1 MLESKGSVLVIAGLF
16 FFALAF
22 VSNAL
27 VPALMYK
34 DLPEKSAEE
43 LVTANL
49 RYQFEDLARRFPES
63 FEKHVGQVPAD
74 GPEKEKWLNA
84 KCADLLRIGRK
95 VYTGE
100 ACWHCHSQ
108 FVRPVSGESRRWGP
122 VSQSWEYQNELQR
135 PVLFGTR
142 RVGPDLSREGGRRSN
157 DWQAV
162 HLFKPTLL
170 SDGSV
175 MPEYPWFFEGA
186 PEKPNLRG
194 LALLTYLQWLGSWL
208 PTYPY
213 YEEWTSAHLPEDAEP
228 GAVDQA
234 AIDAINQGGAAA
246 GASPTAE
253 PADKPDDDPASQE
266 EKSEEAKAAE
276 PAASEPAATEP
287 PSSEPQGSGPQETDP
302 QDTEPATATK
312 PEPQPEPAPTEPA
325 PAGPGGEVPGPPQG
339 DGAEAGDDRPP
350 SPDEPQVFRL
360 VFPLFSDRLVA

>member
-1 MLESKGSVLVIAGLF
+1 MLESKGSVLVVAGLF

-34 DLPEKSAEE
+34 DLPEKTAEQ

-63 FEKHVGQVPAD
+63 FEKHVGKVPAD
-74 GPEKEKWLNA
+74 GAEKEQWLNQR
-84 KCADLLRIGRK
+84 CADLLRIGRK

-175 MPEYPWFFEGA
+175 MPEYPWFFEGS
-186 PEKPNLRG
+186 PDKPNLRG
-194 LALLTYLQWLGSWL
+194 LGLLTYLQWLGSWL

-213 YEEWTSAHLPEDAEP
+213 YEEWTSAHLPEWVEP
-228 GAVDQA
+228 GAVDQQ
-234 AIDAINQGGAAA
+234 AIDAANQGVADEGAAEA
-246 GASPTAE
+246 AAQSESEPSGEKGDETESSNEANSDAS
-253 PADKPDDDPASQE
+253 KSDDPG
-266 EKSEEAKAAE
+266 
-276 PAASEPAATEP
+276 ASEPTTETPVPQKNTVSTKESRSLEPEATPDANPDPSNTP
-287 PSSEPQGSGPQETDP
+287 P
-302 QDTEPATATK
+302 TAG
-312 PEPQPEPAPTEPA
+312 EAPTESTSE
-325 PAGPGGEVPGPPQG
+325 G
-339 DGAEAGDDRPP
+339 DRPP
-350 SPDEPQVFRL
+350 APDEPTAVWRSSVPFAT
-360 VFPLFSDRLVA
+360 VEVA

>member
-34 DLPEKSAEE
+34 DLPEKTAEE

-63 FEKHVGQVPAD
+63 FAKHVGQVPAD
-74 GPEKEKWLNA
+74 GPEKEQWLNA
-84 KCADLLRIGRK
+84 RCADLLRIGRK

-122 VSQSWEYQNELQR
+122 VSESWEYQNELQR

-162 HLFKPTLL
+162 HLFQPTIL

-186 PEKPNLRG
+186 PDKPNLRG

-213 YEEWTSAHLPEDAEP
+213 YEEWTSAHLPEGTEP
-228 GAVDQA
+228 GGVDQT
-234 AIDAINQGGAAA
+234 AIDAANQGHPSAGTGEPAEPAEPATEPDA
-246 GASPTAE
+246 GAVPEEEAKEEEAKTVETDATSPTTTDPPATPPGEEPSAKTQPEPTAE
-253 PADKPDDDPASQE
+253 PAP
-266 EKSEEAKAAE
+266 
-276 PAASEPAATEP
+276 
-287 PSSEPQGSGPQETDP
+287 TD
-302 QDTEPATATK
+302 
-312 PEPQPEPAPTEPA
+312 PQPEPATTPPEGVTPGEPKAGETEP
-325 PAGPGGEVPGPPQG
+325 G
-339 DGAEAGDDRPP
+339 DERPP
-350 SPDEPQVFRL
+350 SPEEPQSHRL
-360 VFPLFSDRLVA
+360 LYPLFPELLVA